1 VNVISVA
8 NQKGGVGKTTTSVNL
23 ASSLAYLG
31 ASTLLIDMDSQANA
45 SSGLGIRKQEIKY
58 TIYDALVGR
67 KKIEE
72 VIIETEIDWLDIIPS
87 SINLVGAEV
96 EIIQMKNREFVLKNI
111 LENIKKLYDFV
122 IIDCPPSLGMLTL
135 NSLSASNSV
144 LIPIQCEYYALE
156 GLGQLLNTI
165 KAVKEHFNKTLDIEG
180 VLMTMFDS
188 RVNLSK
194 EVIENVKKH
203 FPQKVCNTLIP
214 RNIKLAEAPSYGKPV
229 VLYDITSNGA
239 IAYLELAKEI
249 LDYKKY

>member
-1 VNVISVA
+1 
-8 NQKGGVGKTTTSVNL
+8 
-23 ASSLAYLG
+23 
-31 ASTLLIDMDSQANA
+31 
-45 SSGLGIRKQEIKY
+45 
-58 TIYDALVGR
+58 
-67 KKIEE
+67 
-72 VIIETEIDWLDIIPS
+72 
-87 SINLVGAEV
+87 
-96 EIIQMKNREFVLKNI
+96 
-111 LENIKKLYDFV
+111 
-122 IIDCPPSLGMLTL
+122 MLTL